1 MDVGVDEAGQ
11 QVGSLRVN
19 DLHSL
24 GMREAEDFASAHA
37 DVRFPDFSGQH
48 VHQLRVGDEE
58 VGGAAPARRHVH
70 KVFQIVDVVHAGL
83 RRMGNRGRGWA
94 KKRGRCFP
102 QRPRPLQS
110 VFFEDGSR
118 VKWYTFGKKRK
129 KVKRVVR
136 ERGGG
141 QVAAFRCRVPKA
153 ACLRKD
159 RERFNRHKTFGK
171 GAAGSTRANV
181 GKEKPSSK
189 KSPFPKNSSPL
200 RMNPSSKG
208 RSLLQKGSSLF
219 CRPVTAQGAPWRSH
233 PR

>member
-1 MDVGVDEAGQ
+1 MSTRFFRSSMSYMQVSGVWGTGEGDG
-11 QVGSLRVN
+11 R
-19 DLHSL
+19 
-24 GMREAEDFASAHA
+24 RSA
-37 DVRFPDFSGQH
+37 
-48 VHQLRVGDEE
+48 
-58 VGGAAPARRHVH
+58 GAASPKGPARS
-70 KVFQIVDVVHAGL
+70 KA
-83 RRMGNRGRGWA
+83 
-94 KKRGRCFP
+94 C
-102 QRPRPLQS
+102 
-110 VFFEDGSR
+110 FFEDGLR

-136 ERGGG
+136 GRGGR

-159 RERFNRHKTFGK
+159 CERFNRHKTFGK

-189 KSPFPKNSSPL
+189 KPPFPKNSNPL
-200 RMNPSSKG
+200 RMTPSSKG

-219 CRPVTAQGAPWRSH
+219 YRPVTAQGAPWRSH

>member
-1 MDVGVDEAGQ
+1 MAPVFQHVPDAFQTVDIGDFVRIGHDAGGAVREYQPGETRGAYHAGFDMDVGVDEAGQ

-24 GMREAEDFASAHA
+24 GMREAEDFAAAHA
-37 DVRFPDFSGQH
+37 DVCFPDFSGQH

-110 VFFEDGSR
+110 VFF
-118 VKWYTFGKKRK
+118 
-129 KVKRVVR
+129 
-136 ERGGG
+136 
-141 QVAAFRCRVPKA
+141 
-153 ACLRKD
+153 
-159 RERFNRHKTFGK
+159 
-171 GAAGSTRANV
+171 
-181 GKEKPSSK
+181 
-189 KSPFPKNSSPL
+189 
-200 RMNPSSKG
+200 
-208 RSLLQKGSSLF
+208 
-219 CRPVTAQGAPWRSH
+219 
-233 PR
+233 